1 MRRGEIYRTAE
12 RVPERGGKPGF
23 YVIVSRSF
31 IAENDDV
38 ATVVCAPVYSGL
50 LGLATEVVIG
60 VEEGLPKTSS
70 IRCDFLTLMFKSK
83 LTGFI
88 STLVGPKLTELNRAL
103 LAALELPQPLP
114 NERKSGPLR
123 TRRSSPR

>member
-1 MRRGEIYRTAE
+1 VRRGEIYRTLE

-23 YVIVSRSF
+23 YVVVSRSF

-38 ATVVCAPVYSGL
+38 GTVVCAPVYSGL
-50 LGLATEVVIG
+50 LGLVTEVVIG

-83 LTGFI
+83 LTGFV
-88 STLVGPKLTELNRAL
+88 STLVGPKLRELNRAL
-103 LAALELPQPLP
+103 LAALELPQPP
-114 NERKSGPLR
+114 TGERRSRSVAP
-123 TRRSSPR
+123 RRSSPR